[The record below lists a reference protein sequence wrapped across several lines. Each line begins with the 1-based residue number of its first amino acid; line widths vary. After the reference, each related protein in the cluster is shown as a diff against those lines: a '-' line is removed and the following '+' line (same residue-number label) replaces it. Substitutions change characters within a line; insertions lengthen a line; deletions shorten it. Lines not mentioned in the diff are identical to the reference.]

1 MQLKRIVEGIGAEAP
16 YYDLGKDFFSF
27 THAMNSATEVVKN
40 KFEQAIAAK
49 IKGKKIRARASRG
62 YKQFEKDYDI
72 NVVNVSIDDYYD
84 NYVVVVSNSKGKEF
98 FLKPGFKVQ
107 IIGPA
112 EAEKPDPKK
121 QFPPKPGTPPAPPI
135 PAPQPPPQAA
145 PAQPAPQVKEE
156 TENSGGS
163 ELVRPYP
170 IESIEKD
177 LNHWLKPMIA
187 AINPNFKQYIPR
199 EGVSKTKG
207 RKTTVSYGIVIPVE
221 DVPALNAEQVREHLS
236 SASKIASGVGNYGN
250 IYTLDKFDVRG
261 GKYVI
266 IIRKVLN
273 Y

>member
-40 KFEQAIAAK
+40 KFEQAIATK

-72 NVVNVSIDDYYD
+72 NVANVSIDDYYD

-107 IIGPA
+107 IVGPA

-121 QFPPKPGTPPAPPI
+121 QFPPKGSTPPA
-135 PAPQPPPQAA
+135 APVQPPPL
-145 PAQPAPQVKEE
+145 PMVLPQPVPQVKEDAE
-156 TENSGGS
+156 KPESS

-170 IESIEKD
+170 IESIEMD
-177 LNHWLKPMIA
+177 LKNWLKPMIA
-187 AINPNFKQYIPR
+187 AITPNFKQYIPR
-199 EGVSKTKG
+199 AGVSKTTG
-207 RKTTVSYGIVIPVE
+207 RKTIISYGIVIPIE
-221 DVPALNAEQVREHLS
+221 DVPALNAEQVRDHLD
-236 SASKIASGVGNYGN
+236 SASKIASTEGNYGN
-250 IYTLDKFDVRG
+250 IYTLDRFDVKG